1 MASRAFAYTTKE
13 LSKETWPDFARLFSG
28 GGGWDFC
35 WRMHFQRA
43 YASSKDNRLTTRKN
57 KILQTRAARSVRN
70 RREKKRLVEQG
81 VAHGILVYAHG
92 EPVGWCQYGPR
103 EELPRIDNYRKY
115 RALASGRATER
126 LWRITCFVVDRKVR
140 RRGIARAALRAA
152 LDAIRKK
159 GGGLPDHSLESGNL
173 RKRVDAWHRVDV
185 REGGVQH
192 RRPFWRDQIPDKCVS
207 AKERLSVVRLER
219 GLSRSLSSGARSQ
232 IYPGLAE
239 GLYQILTVVL
249 FTEDGVLVHAAM
261 RGWARCGCSGMC
273 FSWSRS

>member
-1 MASRAFAYTTKE
+1 MVHAFSTSLCLIQRQQTYHAEEQDTANPSREKCE
-13 LSKETWPDFARLFSG
+13 EPSRKETPRRTGGRTWDSRLCPRRARG
-28 GGGWDFC
+28 VVPV
-35 WRMHFQRA
+35 
-43 YASSKDNRLTTRKN
+43 
-57 KILQTRAARSVRN
+57 RS
-70 RREKKRLVEQG
+70 
-81 VAHGILVYAHG
+81 
-92 EPVGWCQYGPR
+92 R

-152 LDAIRKK
+152 LAAIRKK
-159 GGGLPDHSLESGNL
+159 GGGLPDHLLESGNL